1 MFICLCDLQKQK
13 IVMAKRGQEICISH
27 IDMNTKLRSVVVRIL
42 TLWTQKDKKGM
53 QTIEMIL
60 VDKDVSNFFLLFPS
74 LNG

>member
-13 IVMAKRGQEICISH
+13 IVMAKRGQEICISQ